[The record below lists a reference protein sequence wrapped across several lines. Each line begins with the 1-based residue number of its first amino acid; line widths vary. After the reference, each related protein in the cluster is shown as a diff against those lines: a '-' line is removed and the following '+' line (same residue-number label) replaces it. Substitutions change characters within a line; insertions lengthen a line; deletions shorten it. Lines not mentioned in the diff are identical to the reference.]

1 MLNFLKNLAG
11 RIKDKIRFKRALKK
25 LNTGEYSSA
34 KKRLAKLLDS
44 QHLEREMVYFN
55 YASTLIGLEN
65 FDGAERNLK
74 KAIEIKNN
82 IAFFWG
88 TLGEVHILQKNWDKA
103 EECLERA
110 QKLEDKKMYRQ
121 KLKIIRGPEE
131 KRKNYLQYYYLIK
144 EALQLQ
150 KEEKWE
156 ESVNKFREAL
166 EYNDSMGYAYNQIGA
181 IYNNK
186 LKNTEKAK
194 KYFQLAL
201 EKEPDNK
208 MFKMN
213 LKRLQ

>member
-11 RIKDKIRFKRALKK
+11 KIKDKIRFKRALKK

-34 KKRLAKLLDS
+34 KKQLAKLLDS

-110 QKLEDKKMYRQ
+110 RKLEDKKMYRQ

-166 EYNDSMGYAYNQIGA
+166 EYNNSMGYAYNQIGA

-194 KYFQLAL
+194 KYFRLAL